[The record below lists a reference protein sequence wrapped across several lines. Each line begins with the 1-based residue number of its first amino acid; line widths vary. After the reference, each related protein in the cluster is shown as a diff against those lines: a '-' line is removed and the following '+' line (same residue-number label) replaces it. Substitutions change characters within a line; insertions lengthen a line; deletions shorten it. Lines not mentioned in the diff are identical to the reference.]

1 MRFDPVPGHR
11 QQYLLGDIER
21 AEDQEFVLLNGFNR
35 LGRYTEDAIVQWFIG
50 QGYVLQRVT

>member
-1 MRFDPVPGHR
+1 
-11 QQYLLGDIER
+11 
-21 AEDQEFVLLNGFNR
+21 VLLNGFNR